1 MKFLCFFVP
10 DHTQILCPDHT
21 IRYENLSVIMK
32 NISTIISALL
42 FIAGSVVLDMH
53 LSEGKKHVP
62 MVLKQQVYASA
73 SAHLCIEKAESW
85 PVESCNCERQVEGAH
100 LENSRVAIARKV
112 FPRNIAFV
120 PLAFLSRHSATV
132 PPISSKAQS
141 DCITYTVSNIPLHV
155 RNCVWLI

>member
-1 MKFLCFFVP
+1 M
-10 DHTQILCPDHT
+10 
-21 IRYENLSVIMK
+21 R
-32 NISTIISALL
+32 NITTIISALL

-62 MVLKQQVYASA
+62 VVIKQHVYASA
-73 SAHLCIEKAESW
+73 SAHLCIEKTESW

-100 LENSRVAIARKV
+100 LENSRFASVRKV

-120 PLAFLSRHSATV
+120 PLAFLSRHSAAV
-132 PPISSKAQS
+132 APISSKVQS
-141 DCITYTVSNIPLHV
+141 YCITYTVNNIPLHV